1 MESTRNR
8 QAEARALAGGS
19 FLVITRPGVK
29 QCQRVRHPVSPPP
42 GESGPILIPIILVG
56 NIDIQ
61 AKVSHALGMTTYDRT
76 ERRYVDL
83 LRVAS
88 SRCRPIAS

>member
-1 MESTRNR
+1 M
-8 QAEARALAGGS
+8 
-19 FLVITRPGVK
+19 
-29 QCQRVRHPVSPPP
+29 SPPP

-83 LRVAS
+83 LLVAS
-88 SRCRPIAS
+88 AICPRG

>member
-8 QAEARALAGGS
+8 QAEARALGCCCGS
-19 FLVITRPGVK
+19 FLVITSPGRKTV
-29 QCQRVRHPVSPPP
+29 PASSPPREP
-42 GESGPILIPIILVG
+42 GPALIPIILVG

>member
-1 MESTRNR
+1 MEGTRNR
-8 QAEARALAGGS
+8 QAEARALAGGGCRGS
-19 FLVITRPGVK
+19 VHVDL
-29 QCQRVRHPVSPPP
+29 QQLAA
-42 GESGPILIPIILVG
+42 LIPIILVG
-56 NIDIQ
+56 NIDIR
-61 AKVSHALGMTTYDRT
+61 ADVSHALGMTTYDRT